1 MMSRKKFKIKLF
13 DMEVTAADP
22 DYFIELQNMLQKCAE
37 YERSKKHLE
46 ICEMYEQMADGIMC
60 QIGEQL

>member
-1 MMSRKKFKIKLF
+1 MRKKYKIHIF
-13 DMEVTAADP
+13 DLEVTAPDP

-37 YERSKKHLE
+37 YERSKKHLK
-46 ICEMYEQMADGIMC
+46 ICEMYEHMADGIMS